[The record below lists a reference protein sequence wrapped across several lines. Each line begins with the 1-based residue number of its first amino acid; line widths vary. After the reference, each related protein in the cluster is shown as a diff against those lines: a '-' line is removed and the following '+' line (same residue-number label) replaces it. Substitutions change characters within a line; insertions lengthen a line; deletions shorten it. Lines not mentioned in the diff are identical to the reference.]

1 MDSAWDDGKG
11 NTLFPG
17 SIQMG
22 NEDRL
27 EMFQMKYTRQDLEGK
42 AQTVLGPISV
52 DELGITLSHE
62 HCLIDGTCDFVEP
75 KEITEKKIANEPL
88 SFKNVGY
95 IRYGRF
101 NRDDMQLA
109 DEKQCINELLPF
121 KYAGGRTIVDATN
134 VDLGRDPL
142 ALKRISLATGLNIIM
157 GSGYYTQKGQ
167 DLHLMEKRTEEDIA
181 DEIMRDI
188 FEGVGNTGVHS
199 GIIGEIGCSW
209 PLEDSERKVLRA
221 AGMAQKESGAPL
233 HIHPGRFEEAPV
245 EIIKILKEI
254 GTDLS
259 HTAINHFERTVFE
272 PNNRY
277 MIADSGC
284 YLEYDLWGIEG
295 YYNESFAVLD
305 IPNDTQRIAQ
315 IRDLIAHGYGSQI
328 LISHDICQKCHYMA
342 FGGHGYN
349 HILNNVVPAM
359 RRREMTE
366 RQINDLLIE
375 NPKRFLAFT

>member
-1 MDSAWDDGKG
+1 MY
-11 NTLFPG
+11 
-17 SIQMG
+17 
-22 NEDRL
+22 R
-27 EMFQMKYTRQDLEGK
+27 MKFTKQDLEGK
-42 AQTVLGPISV
+42 AQTVLGPISG

-101 NRDDMQLA
+101 NRDDMQLT
-109 DEKQCINELLPF
+109 DEKLCIKELLPF

-167 DLHLMEKRTEEDIA
+167 ALHRMNQRTEEDIA
-181 DEIMRDI
+181 DEIMKDI
-188 FEGVGNTGVHS
+188 FEGVGITGVHS
-199 GIIGEIGCSW
+199 GMIGEIGCSW

-221 AGMAQKESGAPL
+221 AGVAQKESGAPL
-233 HIHPGRFEEAPV
+233 HIHPGRFEESPA
-245 EIIKILKEI
+245 EIINILKEV
-254 GTDLS
+254 GADLS

-272 PNNRY
+272 PTNRY
-277 MIADSGC
+277 AIADSGC

-295 YYNESFAVLD
+295 YYNEAFAVLD
-305 IPNDTQRIAQ
+305 IPNDAKRIAQ
-315 IRDLIAHGYGSQI
+315 IKDLIAAGYQSQI

-349 HILNNVVPAM
+349 HILYNVVPAM
-359 RRREMTE
+359 RRREITE

-375 NPKRFLAFT
+375 NPKRFLAFS